1 MIVLD
6 TDHISVLG
14 DPSPVG
20 LRLLT
25 RLEDAQ
31 EAVVTTAVSVEEN
44 LNGWLQY
51 IHQAKT
57 PDQLIR
63 GYDRLLSRVEF
74 LSSWSVLS
82 WDLRASQ
89 CYSDLRSSG
98 VRIGTHDLRIASIVL
113 AQDATLLTR
122 NIKDFEQVPGLRIAN
137 WLDDF

>member
-1 MIVLD
+1 MLVLD
-6 TDHISVLG
+6 TDHISLLG

-31 EAVVTTAVSVEEN
+31 EAVVTTAVAVEEN

-51 IHQAKT
+51 IHKAKT

-63 GYDRLLSRVEF
+63 GYDRLLSRVDF

-89 CYSDLRSSG
+89 CYLDLRSRG

-113 AQDATLLTR
+113 SRNGTLLTR
-122 NIKDFEQVPGLRIAN
+122 NTTDFAKVPNLQFEN
-137 WLDDF
+137 WLDE